1 MKTLSKLTTA
11 LLAAG
16 ALCGGVYAASN
27 SLDAKA
33 ETRPLFNDKRPII
46 TPQSLPGGA
55 YDPNGDFSNDPN
67 PKIEHLFLPWEDV
80 DLSTLSTADEYA
92 RKRGRSLLITIEPWS
107 WARDWRV
114 TPTDLLSGI
123 LAGHYDSNMTAICS
137 AAAKLKAP
145 VTIRWAHEMDEK
157 NGQFTWAYWKADDYV
172 KAYRHA
178 INVCRKSLPTA
189 KYMWSPMGKEG
200 LEAYYPGDSFV
211 DVVGLSVFG
220 YQPFDLRKLGR
231 DSTFVEATKPGYDR
245 VKRFKKPIVIAELGY
260 QGNEAYVHAWAEEA
274 NKPHSEFPNLQA
286 VVYFNDRE
294 VYPWPD
300 GLGRP
305 DWRVATP
312 PLLN

>member
-1 MKTLSKLTTA
+1 MKTLSKLAAA
-11 LLAAG
+11 LLGTAALYG
-16 ALCGGVYAASN
+16 AVYAAGN
-27 SLDAKA
+27 GLDAKA
-33 ETRPLFNDKRPII
+33 ENQTLYHDKRPIL

-80 DLSTLSTADEYA
+80 DLSTLSAANDYA
-92 RKRGRSLLITIEPWS
+92 RKRGRSLLITVEPWS

-114 TPTDLLSGI
+114 TPDDLLSGI
-123 LAGHYDSNMTAICS
+123 LAGHYDANMTAICS
-137 AAAKLKAP
+137 AAAKLDRP
-145 VTIRWAHEMDEK
+145 VTIRWAQEMDEK
-157 NGQFTWAYWKADDYV
+157 NGQFTWAYWKPDGYV
-172 KAYRHA
+172 QAYRHA
-178 INVCRKSLPTA
+178 IKICRQSLPSA

-200 LEAYYPGDSFV
+200 LEAYYPGDQYV
-211 DVVGLSVFG
+211 DVIGLSVFG
-220 YQPFDLRKLGR
+220 YQPFDQRKLGR

-245 VKRFKKPIVIAELGY
+245 VKRFNKPIVIAELGY

-274 NKPHSEFPNLQA
+274 NKPHTEFPGLTA

-305 DWRVATP
+305 DWRVAS